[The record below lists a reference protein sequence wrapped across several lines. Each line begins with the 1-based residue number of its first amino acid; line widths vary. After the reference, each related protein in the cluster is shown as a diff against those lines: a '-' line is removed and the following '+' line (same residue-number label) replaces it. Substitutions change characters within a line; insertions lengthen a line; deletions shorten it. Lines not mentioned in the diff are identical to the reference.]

1 MKMTMIA
8 LAATL
13 SMGAAIPAFADQ
25 GPRASNGF
33 YYDRAG
39 QTADATPYQA
49 GLGQPQTTVDP
60 MQSDRGTPVRNGY
73 YYDRAGQ
80 TA

>member
-13 SMGAAIPAFADQ
+13 SMGAAIPAFAD
-25 GPRASNGF
+25 RA
-33 YYDRAG
+33 A
-39 QTADATPYQA
+39 
-49 GLGQPQTTVDP
+49 
-60 MQSDRGTPVRNGY
+60 PVSPGY

-80 TA
+80 TAEGRPQNSVDTMQSHRNSPVQYGYYYDRAGQTA

>member
-25 GPRASNGF
+25 A
-33 YYDRAG
+33 A
-39 QTADATPYQA
+39 
-49 GLGQPQTTVDP
+49 
-60 MQSDRGTPVRNGY
+60 PVSPGY

-80 TA
+80 TAVGLPQNTVDATHSNRNSSVQYGYYYDRAGQTA